1 MVQAEGGSEAR
12 MTPTQRRGR
21 LSVALPSSIVSEHS
35 HLRKKTNAIGHIGR
49 AAALYRVDEINIYRD
64 DPDEA
69 RLIRLILNYMETPQ
83 YLRRRL
89 IRKMQE
95 LNYAGTLPPL
105 RTPHHPTDGNS
116 RRLKKGGFREGV
128 VVSEEEDTYTVDI
141 GVERTI
147 KVRGRAPSVG
157 SRTTVQIT
165 GVGSELRGRFAK
177 RKEIDQYWGYDVHV
191 SDSLMELVSKE
202 AFDLKIGTSR
212 LGSSFKD
219 VDKEIGERWA
229 TAREILVVFGSPRRG
244 LTKMLP
250 KGKSDVE
257 SLFDF
262 TVNTI
267 PDQGSETVRTEEAMH
282 ATLAVLNLL

>member
-1 MVQAEGGSEAR
+1 
-12 MTPTQRRGR
+12 MTPAHRVGR

-116 RRLKKGGFREGV
+116 RRLKKGEFREGV

-177 RKEIDQYWGYDVHV
+177 RKEINQYWGYDVHV

-244 LTKMLP
+244 LAKMLP
-250 KGKSDVE
+250 KGKADVE
-257 SLFDF
+257 SFFDF

>member
-1 MVQAEGGSEAR
+1 
-12 MTPTQRRGR
+12 MTSAQRGGR
-21 LSVALPSSIVSEHS
+21 LSVAMPSSIVSEHS
-35 HLRKKTNAIGHIGR
+35 HLRKKTNVIGHIGR

-128 VVSEEEDTYTVDI
+128 VVSKEEDMYTVDI
-141 GVERTI
+141 GVERTM

-165 GVGSELRGRFAK
+165 RVGSELRGRFAK

-191 SDSLMELVSKE
+191 PDSLMELVSKDT
-202 AFDLKIGTSR
+202 FDLKIGTSR
-212 LGSSFKD
+212 LGSGFKE
-219 VDKEIGERWA
+219 VEKEIGERWA

-244 LTKMLP
+244 LTQMLP
-250 KGKSDVE
+250 KGKEDVK